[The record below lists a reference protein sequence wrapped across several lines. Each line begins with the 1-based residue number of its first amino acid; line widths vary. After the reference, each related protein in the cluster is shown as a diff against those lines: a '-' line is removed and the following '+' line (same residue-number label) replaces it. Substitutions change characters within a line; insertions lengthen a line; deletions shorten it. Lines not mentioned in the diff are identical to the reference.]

1 MEYFGDNCDETTA
14 SPDQTIFCPGVQSD
28 SEEEQILVVD
38 ESISEE
44 EILEIKQSS
53 ED

>member
-1 MEYFGDNCDETTA
+1 MEYFGDICDEITTR
-14 SPDQTIFCPGVQSD
+14 SDQNILSAGDQSD
-28 SEEEQILVVD
+28 REEEQILIVD

>member
-1 MEYFGDNCDETTA
+1 MEYFGDNCDEPT
-14 SPDQTIFCPGVQSD
+14 DQTIFCPGVQSD